1 MAKRLTAQQRRD
13 HAESIRNYSA
23 IRREKLRSA
32 LVLVRDLHESLVYC
46 ARLDEQAS
54 DPRNT
59 SVSYEEARQI
69 KSAADNLAK
78 TLGDYVWAWDA
89 ISWTDDLY
97 FGKAD

>member
-23 IRREKLRSA
+23 IRREKLRGA
-32 LVLVRDLHESLVYC
+32 LALVRDLHESLAYYV
-46 ARLDEQAS
+46 RLDERAF

-59 SVSYEEARQI
+59 SVSYEEAKQL
-69 KSAADNLAK
+69 KGTAENLAK

-89 ISWTDDLY
+89 ISWTDNVY